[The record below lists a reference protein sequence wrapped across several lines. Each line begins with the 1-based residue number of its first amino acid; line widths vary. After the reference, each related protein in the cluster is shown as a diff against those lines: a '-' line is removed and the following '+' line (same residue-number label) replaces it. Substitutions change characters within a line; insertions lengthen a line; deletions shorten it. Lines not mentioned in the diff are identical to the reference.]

1 SIKDTYCISASIQKK
16 VTIYSYD
23 ISGVVRRFKSEDV
36 SFSSPL
42 LDITAN
48 WKYSETME
56 LTLSGMNLLH
66 LFEIG
71 NTEHTGFNLV
81 SDGTT
86 VQEFSNRY
94 NMNYLMIGL
103 KYRP

>member
-1 SIKDTYCISASIQKK
+1 RAGIQKK
-16 VTIYSYD
+16 GAIFSYY
-23 ISGVVRRFKSEDV
+23 ISGGVRRFKCEEV
-36 SFSSPL
+36 AFSSPV
-42 LDITAN
+42 LDVTAN

-94 NMNYLMIGL
+94 NMSYLMIGL